1 MSKPRARANGE
12 GSIYPYKNGYAAYV
26 WVTTPSGLRRRKYVY
41 GKTREIVHNKWIKA
55 QQQAAQGPVST
66 RAPTLGSY
74 LDYWLREVV
83 TPNLAPHSANDY
95 EYYVRLYIA
104 PHLGAK
110 NLARLTSRDVQT
122 WINRVARTCQCCA
135 QAKDLA
141 RRPEK
146 QRCCAVGDCC
156 DQRLS
161 RRTLKNIRD
170 CLRVALNRAMADELI
185 SKNVAKTI
193 TLPTVRRRTRKR
205 KRWTTEQARQFLASA
220 KADQDPMYAAYV
232 LVVVEGMRKGEVLGL
247 PHDAADFERQKLDI
261 GYQLQRVGGQLL
273 HRETKTEES
282 DAYLPFP
289 AIVGTALKARLI
301 KRDQDKQDAA
311 DAWQEHGL
319 MFTTKYGTP
328 IEPRN
333 FNRSW
338 DARIAKAGVP
348 KITVHD
354 GRRTCGSLLA
364 DLDVHPRVAMAILR
378 HAQFAITME
387 IYTEVSDEATR
398 EGLKKLG
405 DSLE

>member
-1 MSKPRARANGE
+1 MTKSRNRANGE
-12 GSIYPYKNGYAAYV
+12 GSIYPYKNGYAAYA

-41 GKTREIVHNKWIKA
+41 GKTRDYVHQKWIKL
-55 QQQAAQGPVST
+55 QQQAAQGPL
-66 RAPTLGSY
+66 PTKTPKVGAY

-83 TPNLAPHSANDY
+83 TPNVAPLTAKTY
-95 EYYVRLYIA
+95 ETLVRRHIA
-104 PHLGAK
+104 PGLGSK
-110 NLARLTSRDVQT
+110 NLARLSTRDAQQ

-135 QAKDLA
+135 QGKDVA
-141 RRPEK
+141 RPSDK
-146 QRCCAVGDCC
+146 QRCCALSNCC
-156 DQRLS
+156 GQRLS
-161 RRTLKNIRD
+161 PRTQRD
-170 CLRVALNRAMADELI
+170 TRACLRRALACAIDDELI
-185 SKNVAKTI
+185 TRNIAKSI
-193 TLPTVRRRTRKR
+193 KLPTARRKKG
-205 KRWTTEQARQFLASA
+205 KRWTTEQARRFLASA
-220 KADQDPMYAAYV
+220 KVDNDPLYAAYV
-232 LVVVEGMRKGEVLGL
+232 LVVVEGMRKGEALGL
-247 PHDAADFERQKLDI
+247 PYDAVDFEQQKVEI

-282 DAYLPFP
+282 DSQLPFP
-289 AIVGTALKARLI
+289 AIVGTALRARLVQ
-301 KRDQDKQDAA
+301 RDRDKQAAA

-338 DARIAKAGVP
+338 DRRIIKAGVP

-405 DSLE
+405 ESLQ